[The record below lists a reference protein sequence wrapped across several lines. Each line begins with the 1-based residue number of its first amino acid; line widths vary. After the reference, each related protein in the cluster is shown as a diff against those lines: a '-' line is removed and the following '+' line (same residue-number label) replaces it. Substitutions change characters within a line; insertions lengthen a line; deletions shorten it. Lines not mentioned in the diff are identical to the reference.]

1 MNTSSFT
8 EPDREPPPLDAVPD
22 DDVNALPPGEPAA
35 EDEYDEPEEEP
46 EPEVDTE
53 PRLHVPRV
61 LIWAGLGLFSL
72 ACAITFFL
80 GFARSSWY
88 YGNDQQVDLSGCL
101 PKLRDALAAANAP
114 ASVLQRLATAAQPG
128 MWESEA
134 YLLLTEARQMLEPL
148 GNDPAIAAV
157 LKELKL
163 MLPDNQYGYL
173 GCNYSRVKNT
183 TPILPTLRPVP

>member
-1 MNTSSFT
+1 MTDPSDPTPEHGLPLS
-8 EPDREPPPLDAVPD
+8 EPSPNDELDA
-22 DDVNALPPGEPAA
+22 LPSEEQAP
-35 EDEYDEPEEEP
+35 EDEYEEQDDQ
-46 EPEVDTE
+46 VDTE

-72 ACAITFFL
+72 ACAIMLFL

-88 YGNDQQVDLSGCL
+88 YGNDPQVDLSRCL

-114 ASVLQRLATAAQPG
+114 APVLQRLAAAAQPG

-134 YLLLTEARQMLEPL
+134 YLLLIEARKMLEPL

-157 LKELKL
+157 LDELNR

-173 GCNYSRVKNT
+173 GCNYPRFSNT
-183 TPILPTLRPVP
+183 PMWPTPRPIP